1 MTSRARR
8 RTHDQR
14 GAVVS
19 VWTAVI
25 AVTMVAVLAVA
36 VDLSGL
42 VRAKQAA
49 ADAAAQAA
57 RQAGQQLST
66 GTLFNTGRLEVR
78 TQQAKTAAL
87 DYLKAI
93 GMTGTTT
100 VRDGTTLI
108 VTDDPLRRTAP
119 EPAPPAPKPAPTPTP
134 PVTPVT
140 PSNIGTPTS
149 A

>member
-1 MTSRARR
+1 MTSRTRR

-14 GAVVS
+14 GAIVS

-78 TQQAKTAAL
+78 TQHAKTAAL

-100 VRDGTTLI
+100 VQDGTLI
-108 VTDDPLRRTAP
+108 VTAHADYQPLFLSSIGAGPIEVTATSSVRILRV
-119 EPAPPAPKPAPTPTP
+119 E
-134 PVTPVT
+134 
-140 PSNIGTPTS
+140 NGTER
-149 A
+149 

>member
-1 MTSRARR
+1 MTTTHPRK
-8 RTHDQR
+8 HDQR

-25 AVTMVAVLAVA
+25 ATTMVLVLAIA

-42 VRAKQAA
+42 VRAKQSA

-78 TQQAKTAAL
+78 TRQAKTAAV
-87 DYLKAI
+87 DYLQAI
-93 GMTGTTT
+93 GMTGTAT
-100 VRDGTTLI
+100 VENGTTLV
-108 VTDDPLRRTAP
+108 VTAHADYQPLFLSSVGIGPIDVTATSSVRILRV
-119 EPAPPAPKPAPTPTP
+119 ED
-134 PVTPVT
+134 
-140 PSNIGTPTS
+140 GTER
-149 A
+149 

>member
-1 MTSRARR
+1 MTSRTRR

-66 GTLFNTGRLEVR
+66 GTLFNNGRLEVR

-100 VRDGTTLI
+100 VHDGTTLI
-108 VTDDPLRRTAP
+108 VTAHADYQPLFL
-119 EPAPPAPKPAPTPTP
+119 
-134 PVTPVT
+134 
-140 PSNIGTPTS
+140 SSIGTGPIEVTATS
-149 A
+149 SVRILRVENGTER